1 MKYALIFF
9 LLGFTLNSTAQSIDA
24 KLKEL
29 VYEANV
35 EMAVPSEQINQ
46 FLTGE
51 ARELIDKNHLEY
63 RGDSVIYVCYVKENV
78 VRMLKEIDNLK
89 EMQLDVFK
97 CVELNPKCEVLIS
110 YLIKKRLPLYQ
121 VIQSP
126 NPNIFT
132 PTIEYDSELLKQFG
146 SLAK

>member
-1 MKYALIFF
+1 
-9 LLGFTLNSTAQSIDA
+9 
-24 KLKEL
+24 
-29 VYEANV
+29 
-35 EMAVPSEQINQ
+35 
-46 FLTGE
+46 
-51 ARELIDKNHLEY
+51 
-63 RGDSVIYVCYVKENV
+63 
-78 VRMLKEIDNLK
+78 MLKEIDNLK

-97 CVELNPKCEVLIS
+97 CVELNPKFEVLIS